1 MITIMQQPHSSE
13 DVQTL
18 LHPLVKR
25 WFFGKYKDFSL
36 PQLYGV
42 KEVHDR
48 NNILVSAP
56 TGGTKTLTSFLSVLN
71 ELVRLDME
79 GKLENR
85 VYAVYISPLKA
96 LNNDISI
103 NLERPL
109 KEMKE
114 LAEQQGKTLS
124 IRVGVRT
131 GDTTPTQKQKMLR
144 QPPHIMI
151 TTPESL
157 AIMLSSFKFRE
168 LLMGVQWG
176 IIDEIH
182 ALADNKRGVHLSL
195 ALEYLQRMSPE
206 LTRVGLS
213 ATVEPLE
220 NVARYL
226 VGYANGKERDCK
238 IAKVQLTKKFDLKV
252 ISPLPDL
259 IDVEHQ
265 TMQKALY
272 RTMHDL
278 IQEHKTTLIFTNT
291 RAGTE
296 RVVHTLKMM
305 YPTKYIE
312 NIGAHHG
319 SLSKKH
325 RFEIEEKL
333 RQGELKAVV
342 CSTSLELGIDIGYVD
357 LVVCLGSPKSVAR
370 FLQRAGRAGHSL
382 HETVKGRLIVMDRDD
397 LVECSLLLKNA
408 IDKKIDRLH
417 IPMHCLDVLAQ
428 MIYGMAITERWKI
441 DELYDLV
448 TRSYNYHQ
456 LPKDDFMEVIKY
468 LAGEF
473 VSLEDRYI
481 FGKIWY
487 DPESGDVG
495 KRGKMARVI
504 YMTNIGT
511 IPEETAVKV
520 KIKEQT
526 IGTIDEGFLERL
538 TRGDVFVLG
547 GDTYEFLFSRGM
559 VAQVKPSGGK
569 LPTVPS
575 WFSEMLPLSYD
586 LAVDIQHFRRYIED
600 FFVNNHSKE
609 DIIKYIFNTLYVDQN
624 AAHAIYQ
631 YFNEQYLYAS
641 IPHDRRI
648 IVEHYFDGNEKSKK
662 YVVFHT
668 LYGRR
673 VNDVLSRALGYA
685 IGKIQKYDVEI
696 GITDNGFYVASKKPM
711 QVMRAFSL
719 LKSVQLP
726 EIMKRAI
733 EKSEVLKRRFRHCA
747 ARSLMILREY
757 KGQHKHV
764 GRQQVSSMILLN
776 AVRRISDDFCILKEA
791 RREVLDDVMDLKHA
805 TDIIKQVEDEKI
817 EIKQIHTSI
826 PSPFAFNL
834 VLQGSTDVMRMEEKV
849 DFLRRMHQEVL
860 AKIGKKHVF

>member
-1 MITIMQQPHSSE
+1 MVTVMQHPHSSE
-13 DVQTL
+13 DVRQL

-25 WFFGKYKDFSL
+25 WFFGKYKEFSS
-36 PQLYGV
+36 PQLYAV
-42 KEVHDR
+42 KEIHDR
-48 NNILVSAP
+48 NNILVSAA
-56 TGGTKTLTSFLSVLN
+56 TGGTKTLSGFLSILN
-71 ELVRLDME
+71 ELIRLDME

-96 LNNDISI
+96 LNNDIAI
-103 NLERPL
+103 NLEKPL

-124 IRVGVRT
+124 IHVGVRT
-131 GDTTPTQKQKMLR
+131 GDTTPAQKQKMLR
-144 QPPHIMI
+144 HPPHILI

-157 AIMLSSFKFRE
+157 ALMLSSFKFRD
-168 LLMGVQWG
+168 LLFGVQWC
-176 IIDEIH
+176 IVDEIH

-195 ALEYLQRMSPE
+195 SLERLQRMSPE
-206 LTRVGLS
+206 MTRIGLS
-213 ATVEPLE
+213 ATIEPLE
-220 NVARYL
+220 EVAHYL
-226 VGYANGKERDCK
+226 VGYERGKERDCK
-238 IAKVQLTKKFDLKV
+238 IAKVELLKKFDLKV

-265 TMQKALY
+265 TMHSALY
-272 RTMHDL
+272 RLLHQL

-296 RVVHTLKMM
+296 RVVHTLKTL
-305 YPTKYIE
+305 YPTLYLE

-319 SLSKKH
+319 SLSKRH
-325 RFEIEEKL
+325 RFQIEERL
-333 RQGELKAVV
+333 RKGELKVV
-342 CSTSLELGIDIGYVD
+342 VTSTSLELGIDIGYVD

-370 FLQRAGRAGHSL
+370 FLQRVGRAGHAL
-382 HETVKGRLIVMDRDD
+382 HDTVKGRLIVLDRDD
-397 LVECSLLLKNA
+397 LVECSLLLKDA
-408 IDKKIDRLH
+408 LEKKIDRIH
-417 IPMHCLDVLAQ
+417 IPRHCLDVLTQ
-428 MIYGMAITERWKI
+428 VIYGMVIAERWKI
-441 DELYDLV
+441 DALYEVV
-448 TRSYNYHQ
+448 TGSYNFHQ
-456 LPKDDFMEVIKY
+456 LEKDDFMEVIKY

-504 YMTNIGT
+504 YMTNVGT
-511 IPEETAVKV
+511 IPEETAIKV
-520 KIKEQT
+520 RIKDQT
-526 IGTIDEGFLERL
+526 IGTVDEGFLERL
-538 TRGDVFVLG
+538 TRGDIFVLG

-586 LAVDIQHFRRYIED
+586 LATDIQKFRKYVED
-600 FFVNNHSKE
+600 LMVNHQSKE
-609 DIIKYIFNTLYVDQN
+609 EIIKYIYNTLYVDEN

-631 YFNEQYLYAS
+631 YFREQYLYAV
-641 IPHDRRI
+641 IPHQRRI
-648 IVEHYFDGNEKSKK
+648 VVEHYFDGNEKNKK

-673 VNDVLSRALGYA
+673 VNDVLSRAVAYA
-685 IGKIQKYDVEI
+685 IAKIQKQDVEI

-719 LKSVQLP
+719 LKSAELP
-726 EIMKRAI
+726 ELMKRAI

-747 ARSLMILREY
+747 ARALMILREY
-757 KGQHKHV
+757 KGRRKRV

-776 AVRRISDDFCILKEA
+776 AVRRISDEFCILKEA
-791 RREVLDDVMDLKHA
+791 RREVLHDMMDVEHAREVLK
-805 TDIIKQVEDEKI
+805 QI
-817 EIKQIHTSI
+817 EEGTIEMKQIHTSL
-826 PSPFAFNL
+826 PSPFAFSL
-834 VLQGSTDVMRMEEKV
+834 VLQGYTDIMRMEEKV
-849 DFLRRMHQEVL
+849 EFLRRMHQQVL
-860 AKIGKKHVF
+860 AKIGKTHVL

>member
-1 MITIMQQPHSSE
+1 MQQPHSSE

>member
-1 MITIMQQPHSSE
+1 I
-13 DVQTL
+13 
-18 LHPLVKR
+18 
-25 WFFGKYKDFSL
+25 
-36 PQLYGV
+36 
-42 KEVHDR
+42 
-48 NNILVSAP
+48 
-56 TGGTKTLTSFLSVLN
+56 
-71 ELVRLDME
+71 
-79 GKLENR
+79 
-85 VYAVYISPLKA
+85 
-96 LNNDISI
+96 
-103 NLERPL
+103 
-109 KEMKE
+109 
-114 LAEQQGKTLS
+114 
-124 IRVGVRT
+124 
-131 GDTTPTQKQKMLR
+131 
-144 QPPHIMI
+144 
-151 TTPESL
+151 
-157 AIMLSSFKFRE
+157 
-168 LLMGVQWG
+168 GVQWG

-547 GDTYEFLFSRGM
+547 GDTYEFL
-559 VAQVKPSGGK
+559 
-569 LPTVPS
+569 
-575 WFSEMLPLSYD
+575 
-586 LAVDIQHFRRYIED
+586 
-600 FFVNNHSKE
+600 
-609 DIIKYIFNTLYVDQN
+609 
-624 AAHAIYQ
+624 
-631 YFNEQYLYAS
+631 
-641 IPHDRRI
+641 
-648 IVEHYFDGNEKSKK
+648 
-662 YVVFHT
+662 
-668 LYGRR
+668 
-673 VNDVLSRALGYA
+673 
-685 IGKIQKYDVEI
+685 
-696 GITDNGFYVASKKPM
+696 
-711 QVMRAFSL
+711 
-719 LKSVQLP
+719 
-726 EIMKRAI
+726 
-733 EKSEVLKRRFRHCA
+733 
-747 ARSLMILREY
+747 
-757 KGQHKHV
+757 
-764 GRQQVSSMILLN
+764 
-776 AVRRISDDFCILKEA
+776 
-791 RREVLDDVMDLKHA
+791 
-805 TDIIKQVEDEKI
+805 
-817 EIKQIHTSI
+817 
-826 PSPFAFNL
+826 
-834 VLQGSTDVMRMEEKV
+834 
-849 DFLRRMHQEVL
+849 
-860 AKIGKKHVF
+860 